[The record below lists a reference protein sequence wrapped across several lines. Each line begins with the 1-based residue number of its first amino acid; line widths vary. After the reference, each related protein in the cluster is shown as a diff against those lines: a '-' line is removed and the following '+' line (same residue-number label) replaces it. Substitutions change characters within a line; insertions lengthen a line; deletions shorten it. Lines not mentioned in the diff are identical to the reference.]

1 MSRSRRRSIYT
12 RASDVVIRDAAT
24 GEPLGHQRRYSP
36 SELNAVRS
44 NRDQAKV
51 HTILA
56 RKSPNRLLHRYLQLI
71 NADN

>member
-1 MSRSRRRSIYT
+1 MSSRRRSHYT
-12 RASDVVIRDAAT
+12 RASDVVIRDAHT
-24 GEPLGHQRRYSP
+24 GEPIGHQRRYSP

-44 NRDQAKV
+44 NRDRNKV

-56 RKSPNRLLHRYLQLI
+56 RKTPNPLLNRYLQLI